1 MLLRTGSKRI
11 HLPTA
16 LALPLAVIL
25 VPLAAL
31 VALQA
36 YQAFVRTPL
45 LIRSQQS
52 IDQSFELITT
62 TQAVRSALQNAERG
76 QRGYLL
82 TGDPR
87 YLQGYRNGIEQA
99 PQQLTRLRQLSIGS
113 PDQQRIMA
121 ILAQTIATKLREMQ
135 TTLDVYQR
143 SGLAAA
149 QQFMATDV
157 GFDTMSTI
165 ERLLDATVASER
177 ERLRGRLSAAANEEA
192 STAYNALASG
202 LVALLLMV
210 VGINLI
216 VQAFHGARKMEA
228 ERRATEQRLNAQ
240 LTQTQ
245 AALAQTQKME
255 ALGQLTGGVAHDFN
269 NLLHVIGNA
278 VRLLQHRLATNDAEA
293 GQYLDMIKRSSERA
307 AGITSRLL
315 AFARRQPL
323 EPQPT
328 DVNKLVAG
336 MSELL
341 RHTLGESIALDTVL
355 GGDAWMVS
363 VDRNQLETAILNLAL
378 NARDAMP
385 EGGKLIIETSNIYL
399 DEPYATLH
407 ADVRAGQYAMVAV
420 SDTGAGMTAEVAARA
435 FDPFFTTKEPGR
447 GTGLG
452 LSQVFGFMK
461 QSGGHVKIYSE
472 LAQGTT
478 IKMYLPRLSGAA
490 SVHPID
496 SVQKLAVGSGESIL
510 VVEDD
515 KDVGEFTA
523 RMLSDLGYRVG
534 TAPNGPLALK
544 QLEQSHGVDLL
555 FTDVGLPEG
564 MSGRVLADEAQR
576 RWPRICVLYTTGYAR
591 NSIFHHGRLDPG
603 VDLITKPFTQASLAT
618 KVRQILD
625 GRAPPAAR
633 STAPPERS

>member
-1 MLLRTGSKRI
+1 MLLKTGSKRI
-11 HLPTA
+11 HLPTS

-31 VALQA
+31 VALEA

-45 LIRSQQS
+45 LIHSQQS
-52 IDQSFELITT
+52 IEQSFELITT

-82 TGDPR
+82 TADPR
-87 YLQGYRNGIEQA
+87 YLQSYRDGIEQA
-99 PQQLTRLRQLSIGS
+99 PQQLARLRQLSIGS
-113 PDQQRIMA
+113 PDQQRIMP
-121 ILAQTIATKLREMQ
+121 ILAQTIATKLREMR
-135 TTLDVYQR
+135 TTLDAYQR
-143 SGLAAA
+143 NGLATA
-149 QQFMATDV
+149 QQFMATDI

-192 STAYNALASG
+192 STAYNALASA
-202 LVALLLMV
+202 LVTLLLMV
-210 VGINLI
+210 VGIILI

-240 LTQTQ
+240 LAQTQ

-278 VRLLQHRLATNDAEA
+278 VRLLQHRLATTDGEA

-315 AFARRQPL
+315 AFSRRQPL

-341 RHTLGESIALDTVL
+341 RHTLGESVALETVL
-355 GGDAWMVS
+355 GSAAWMVS

-385 EGGKLIIETSNIYL
+385 EGGKLTIETSNIYL

-407 ADVRAGQYAMVAV
+407 SDVKVGQYTLVAV
-420 SDTGAGMTAEVAARA
+420 SDTGTGMTAEVAARA

-490 SVHPID
+490 SVHAIE
-496 SVQKLAVGSGESIL
+496 SVQKVAVGSGESIL
-510 VVEDD
+510 IVEDD
-515 KDVGEFTA
+515 RDVGEFTA
-523 RMLSDLGYRVG
+523 RMLSNLGYRVA
-534 TAPNGPLALK
+534 TAPNGPQALK
-544 QLEQSHGVDLL
+544 LLEQSHGVELL

-576 RWPRICVLYTTGYAR
+576 RWPRIRVLYTTGYAR

-603 VDLITKPFTQASLAT
+603 VDLITKPFTLASLAT
-618 KVRQILD
+618 KVRQVLD
-625 GRAPPAAR
+625 GRAPPTAR
-633 STAPPERS
+633 SIAPPERS